1 MFPLPGLTR
10 GLTVAARR
18 IPRRTRRA
26 TRLSPPFAR
35 AHCVP
40 PRRRPN
46 LDTKWWVENGSSK
59 GLRASCI
66 QFAAS
71 IAIASGVQ

>member
-1 MFPLPGLTR
+1 MFPLPGFTC

-18 IPRRTRRA
+18 IRRTRRA
-26 TRLSPPFAR
+26 PLAR
-35 AHCVP
+35 AHGVP

-46 LDTKWWVENGSSK
+46 LNTKWWVENGSSK
-59 GLRASCI
+59 GLRVSCI